1 LRGTARVS
9 RIDVKT
15 AWRPSVV
22 VVNLLTPLCVDA
34 EEAVHLTVMDRIFD
48 VDVDRGHRMSVPE
61 RLTNG

>member
-1 LRGTARVS
+1 
-9 RIDVKT
+9 VKT